1 MSGIDRIRARIVT
14 ASSRRRGH
22 HRVEIPQS
30 DEGRRHSTADAGD
43 LFDTSNYGQRRH
55 STVGPSDIGAAG
67 DMTGVIS

>member
-1 MSGIDRIRARIVT
+1 MT
-14 ASSRRRGH
+14 ASARRRGH

-30 DEGRRHSTADAGD
+30 DEGRRHSIADVSD

-55 STVGPSDIGAAG
+55 STVGSSDIGAAG